1 MCAANCRVRH
11 SFISYSHYLRELKT
25 NRGWEHSHQH
35 QRTIGGLRALGGVS
49 AMNDHPKAAGEFVGR
64 IERLLVVTAVCVL
77 LLSQFTSSYAAGPF
91 DGEWTGSA
99 TPNRGRCR
107 PAPVTLTVAGKVVTG
122 EVRLER
128 ETEIRGTVW
137 EDGSFGATIGFNQLT
152 GQFSR
157 DTFEGAFETS
167 DCTWKMLL
175 KRKPGP

>member
-1 MCAANCRVRH
+1 
-11 SFISYSHYLRELKT
+11 
-25 NRGWEHSHQH
+25 
-35 QRTIGGLRALGGVS
+35 
-49 AMNDHPKAAGEFVGR
+49 MNDHPRAAGEFLGR
-64 IERLLVVTAVCVL
+64 IERLLVVTAACAL
-77 LLSQFTSSYAAGPF
+77 LLSQFASSYAAGPY
-91 DGEWTGSA
+91 DGEWTGTA

-122 EVRLER
+122 EVRLDR

-152 GQFSR
+152 GQFKR
-157 DTFEGAFETS
+157 DAFEGAFETP

>member
-1 MCAANCRVRH
+1 
-11 SFISYSHYLRELKT
+11 
-25 NRGWEHSHQH
+25 
-35 QRTIGGLRALGGVS
+35 
-49 AMNDHPKAAGEFVGR
+49 MNVHPRAAGEFPGR
-64 IERLLVVTAVCVL
+64 IERLLVITAACVLL
-77 LLSQFTSSYAAGPF
+77 LLSQFTSSYAAGPY

-157 DTFEGAFETS
+157 DGFEGAFETS

>member
-1 MCAANCRVRH
+1 
-11 SFISYSHYLRELKT
+11 
-25 NRGWEHSHQH
+25 
-35 QRTIGGLRALGGVS
+35 
-49 AMNDHPKAAGEFVGR
+49 MNDHPRVAGEFVGR

-91 DGEWTGSA
+91 DGEWIGSA

-157 DTFEGAFETS
+157 DAFEGAFEAS

>member
-1 MCAANCRVRH
+1 MTTYESSGPIKVGSILTSNKH
-11 SFISYSHYLRELKT
+11 I
-25 NRGWEHSHQH
+25 
-35 QRTIGGLRALGGVS
+35 IGRLRARSSVP
-49 AMNDHPKAAGEFVGR
+49 AMNDHPRAAGEFLGR
-64 IERLLVVTAVCVL
+64 IERLLVITAACAL
-77 LLSQFTSSYAAGPF
+77 LLSQITSAYAGGPY

-122 EVRLER
+122 EVRLDR

-157 DTFEGAFETS
+157 EAFEGAFETP
-167 DCTWKMLL
+167 DCAWKMLL
-175 KRKPGP
+175 KRKPGT